1 VAPSRPTASADEA
14 VAAPALDPLHQF
26 GALLAS
32 CIGELEGDWL
42 GKAGYEAGLAAAV
55 GGRDVSDSYPQAR
68 YVDIVVDG
76 IGALELS
83 NGNVFVDKVRVS
95 ELLLRRP
102 PLPIVYAFVKRKK
115 AGGRLWVE
123 QIRLVRTATLSRYL
137 DIDRATARFYLAEDA
152 KAPST
157 FNAQQHLRPCDLNY
171 LADATVDRNGELRIT
186 RRRPPRPPLRRQRTR
201 WF

>member
-1 VAPSRPTASADEA
+1 VASSRP
-14 VAAPALDPLHQF
+14 AAAAAGPALDPLHQF

-42 GKAGYEAGLAAAV
+42 GKAGYEAQLAAAI
-55 GGRDVSDSYPQAR
+55 GGRDVSNSYPEAR
-68 YVDIVVDG
+68 YVDIIVDG
-76 IGALELS
+76 VGALELS
-83 NGNVFVDKVRVS
+83 NGNVFVDKVRIS
-95 ELLLRRP
+95 ELTLRRP
-102 PLPIVYAFVKRKK
+102 PLPIVYGFIERKE
-115 AGGRLWVE
+115 AGERLWVE
-123 QIRLVRTATLSRYL
+123 QIWLVRTATLSRYL

-157 FNAQQHLRPCDLNY
+157 FNPQQHLRPHDLNY
-171 LADATVDRNGELRIT
+171 LADATVLHSGELRIT